1 MDAVRLPESRASSS
15 ANSTAAEKAS
25 PSQQSTAVVGAS
37 TRRRATRRPEAG
49 GTSTFW
55 RRRPLLQ
62 RSQTCLGDVERK
74 AKKKSSASSSDRCP
88 GGGTE
93 DYWFLEPASAS
104 STVVTP
110 VGASASGAGI
120 VVEERAQA
128 GDRKLR
134 SADRNSKGGS
144 CLFLSQCCCQTKGQQ
159 RSECSPHFSPSRSA
173 APTSPSISCGS
184 SSSKNA
190 AENQRFSNSG
200 SKSSPQPPPHQS
212 QASGS
217 SSVSA
222 SSAIHSEPGIKAS
235 KTADE
240 AAASAAASAAEA
252 CGDDAGDVQYC
263 DPWDTGPAAV
273 ALRLLRAEEQ
283 RNKSPTPAHTSP
295 ATGGALSAD
304 EMARQR
310 HIYETAF
317 DSRVKQRDPDQD
329 LDRMAQSPVL
339 LAGLQQQPRAGPLYP
354 VPSSSSSS
362 GVSVTPG
369 RKGGITRQP
378 SLQDAC
384 CPKPPPHQGS
394 SSSTSASSNVQQQ
407 PAPTPRGSSNSGGG
421 NPSVPIPATRGQ
433 GLASKQAS
441 AADKAIYQNHP
452 LPQSPISENPPAAP
466 LGAVAVKRSIHAG
479 VKVLPSEPVRRPRH
493 GGHRKE
499 GEPMA
504 LAPVLLNGFR
514 STSSDNVSS
523 SSSSDNS
530 PRRPDEKR
538 GRHGPLQPV
547 AANSSHVASTAAP
560 LQNGSSCALQSF
572 RASPSV
578 DSLSNSSCDSPR
590 KPEEK
595 RGRLVAA
602 APPTVINGAPFKTI
616 QCRKGISSTSAEIDN
631 AERRL
636 SDNSKRYPAARP
648 LLTHNQSPSSDSR
661 PESDYDR
668 PWDLPRIKRSNGD
681 SPPQVPD
688 HRSRPAVQSPTQHT
702 PAAPPSAVRLP
713 PPSPESTA
721 PQASEL
727 CRASPAPTASS
738 SSGGGPSSSSPSVAM
753 MASSSSS
760 SSNTSITMESPAAGP
775 PARPSAPA
783 RPMLNLNLNLNASNS
798 PKRSRH
804 NLTLN
809 FGCAA
814 LSVVGEKVDTSVA
827 LEKQGWYHGSISRL
841 DAENLLR
848 VLKEGSYLVRN
859 SESSKHDF
867 SLSLKSARGFMH
879 MKIVHNEDG
888 KFILGQFSKPFES
901 IPEMIHH
908 YSVNKLPIKG
918 AEHMSLLYPVIDQLL

>member
-1 MDAVRLPESRASSS
+1 MDAVRLPEIRASSS
-15 ANSTAAEKAS
+15 ATSTVAEKAS

-37 TRRRATRRPEAG
+37 TRRRTTRRPEAG

-62 RSQTCLGDVERK
+62 RSQTCLGDVDRK
-74 AKKKSSASSSDRCP
+74 TKKKASSSDRCP

-93 DYWFLEPASAS
+93 DYWFLEPANVH

-110 VGASASGAGI
+110 VSATAAGI

-212 QASGS
+212 QASCS
-217 SSVSA
+217 SSASA
-222 SSAIHSEPGIKAS
+222 SSATHSEPGSKAS

-283 RNKSPTPAHTSP
+283 RNKKSPTPAHATP
-295 ATGGALSAD
+295 AAGGVLSAD

-339 LAGLQQQPRAGPLYP
+339 LAGLQQQQPRAGPLYP

-362 GVSVTPG
+362 GAAVTPG
-369 RKGGITRQP
+369 RKGGVTRQP

-394 SSSTSASSNVQQQ
+394 SSTSASSNAQQQ
-407 PAPTPRGSSNSGGG
+407 PAPTPRGSSSSS

-547 AANSSHVASTAAP
+547 AANSSHVAPTAAP
-560 LQNGSSCALQSF
+560 LQNGSNCALQSF

-595 RGRLVAA
+595 RGRLVAV
-602 APPTVINGAPFKTI
+602 APPTVINGAPFK
-616 QCRKGISSTSAEIDN
+616 GVSSTTSTETEN
-631 AERRL
+631 VERRL
-636 SDNSKRYPAARP
+636 SDNSKRYPAIRP
-648 LLTHNQSPSSDSR
+648 LLQHNQSPSSDTR

-702 PAAPPSAVRLP
+702 PAVPPSAVRLP
-713 PPSPESTA
+713 PPSPECTA
-721 PQASEL
+721 PQAL
-727 CRASPAPTASS
+727 DPCRASPAPTASS

-760 SSNTSITMESPAAGP
+760 SSNTSIAMESPSAGQ

>member
-15 ANSTAAEKAS
+15 GNSTVAGKAS

-62 RSQTCLGDVERK
+62 RSQTCLGDVDRK

-88 GGGTE
+88 GGGSE
-93 DYWFLEPASAS
+93 DYWFLEPANAP

-110 VGASASGAGI
+110 DGASASGAGI

-217 SSVSA
+217 SSASA
-222 SSAIHSEPGIKAS
+222 SSAIHSESGSKAS

-273 ALRLLRAEEQ
+273 ALRLLRADEQ
-283 RNKSPTPAHTSP
+283 RNKSPTPAHATP
-295 ATGGALSAD
+295 AAGGALSAD

-394 SSSTSASSNVQQQ
+394 SSSTSASSSVQQQ
-407 PAPTPRGSSNSGGG
+407 PAPTPRGSSSSGGG

-547 AANSSHVASTAAP
+547 AANSSHVASTAAA
-560 LQNGSSCALQSF
+560 LQNGSNCALQSF

-595 RGRLVAA
+595 RGRLVAV
-602 APPTVINGAPFKTI
+602 APPTVVNGAPF
-616 QCRKGISSTSAEIDN
+616 KGISSTSAEIDN

-702 PAAPPSAVRLP
+702 PAVPPSAVRLP
-713 PPSPESTA
+713 PPSPECTA

-760 SSNTSITMESPAAGP
+760 SSNTSIAMESPAAGP

>member
-1 MDAVRLPESRASSS
+1 M
-15 ANSTAAEKAS
+15 
-25 PSQQSTAVVGAS
+25 
-37 TRRRATRRPEAG
+37 
-49 GTSTFW
+49 
-55 RRRPLLQ
+55 
-62 RSQTCLGDVERK
+62 
-74 AKKKSSASSSDRCP
+74 
-88 GGGTE
+88 
-93 DYWFLEPASAS
+93 
-104 STVVTP
+104 
-110 VGASASGAGI
+110 
-120 VVEERAQA
+120 
-128 GDRKLR
+128 
-134 SADRNSKGGS
+134 
-144 CLFLSQCCCQTKGQQ
+144 
-159 RSECSPHFSPSRSA
+159 
-173 APTSPSISCGS
+173 
-184 SSSKNA
+184 
-190 AENQRFSNSG
+190 
-200 SKSSPQPPPHQS
+200 
-212 QASGS
+212 
-217 SSVSA
+217 
-222 SSAIHSEPGIKAS
+222 
-235 KTADE
+235 
-240 AAASAAASAAEA
+240 
-252 CGDDAGDVQYC
+252 QYC
-263 DPWDTGPAAV
+263 DPWDSGPAAA
-273 ALRLLRAEEQ
+273 ALRLLRADE
-283 RNKSPTPAHTSP
+283 RKSPAPAS
-295 ATGGALSAD
+295 AAVGALSAD

-317 DSRVKQRDPDQD
+317 DSRVKQRDPDTD

-339 LAGLQQQPRAGPLYP
+339 LAGLQQPRSGPLYP
-354 VPSSSSSS
+354 LPSAAAMGQAQARKAA
-362 GVSVTPG
+362 GV
-369 RKGGITRQP
+369 TRQS

-384 CPKPPPHQGS
+384 GPKPPPHQGS
-394 SSSTSASSNVQQQ
+394 SSSISASSSQQQQ
-407 PAPTPRGSSNSGGG
+407 PAPTPRGSSSGGSG

-433 GLASKQAS
+433 GASSKQAS

-493 GGHRKE
+493 GRKE
-499 GEPMA
+499 GEPMP

-538 GRHGPLQPV
+538 GRHGPLLQS
-547 AANSSHVASTAAP
+547 AANAANASHAVPIAAP
-560 LQNGSSCALQSF
+560 LQNGASCALQSF

-595 RGRLVAA
+595 RGRLVAV
-602 APPTVINGAPFKTI
+602 APPVVHNGIPY
-616 QCRKGISSTSAEIDN
+616 KGTPSSLAETEN
-631 AERRL
+631 GERRL
-636 SDNSKRYPAARP
+636 LDNSKRLHPAVVRP
-648 LLTHNQSPSSDSR
+648 QLQHNQSPGSDTR

-688 HRSRPAVQSPTQHT
+688 HRSRPAVQSPTQQHM
-702 PAAPPSAVRLP
+702 PSSAVASAASARLPP
-713 PPSPESTA
+713 PPSPEPSA
-721 PQASEL
+721 LAAEPS
-727 CRASPAPTASS
+727 RASPAPTAS

-760 SSNTSITMESPAAGP
+760 SSNTSIAMESPAAVGP
-775 PARPSAPA
+775 AARPNAPA
-783 RPMLNLNLNLNASNS
+783 RPLLNLNLNLNASNS
-798 PKRSRH
+798 PKRSRR

-814 LSVVGEKVDTSVA
+814 LSAVGEKVDASVA

-859 SESSKHDF
+859 SESSKRGF
-867 SLSLKSARGFMH
+867 SLSLRSARGFMH
-879 MKIVHNEDG
+879 MKIVHSEDG

-918 AEHMSLLYPVIDQLL
+918 AEHMSLLHPVIDQLL

>member
-1 MDAVRLPESRASSS
+1 
-15 ANSTAAEKAS
+15 
-25 PSQQSTAVVGAS
+25 
-37 TRRRATRRPEAG
+37 
-49 GTSTFW
+49 
-55 RRRPLLQ
+55 
-62 RSQTCLGDVERK
+62 
-74 AKKKSSASSSDRCP
+74 
-88 GGGTE
+88 
-93 DYWFLEPASAS
+93 
-104 STVVTP
+104 
-110 VGASASGAGI
+110 
-120 VVEERAQA
+120 
-128 GDRKLR
+128 
-134 SADRNSKGGS
+134 
-144 CLFLSQCCCQTKGQQ
+144 
-159 RSECSPHFSPSRSA
+159 
-173 APTSPSISCGS
+173 
-184 SSSKNA
+184 
-190 AENQRFSNSG
+190 
-200 SKSSPQPPPHQS
+200 
-212 QASGS
+212 
-217 SSVSA
+217 
-222 SSAIHSEPGIKAS
+222 
-235 KTADE
+235 
-240 AAASAAASAAEA
+240 
-252 CGDDAGDVQYC
+252 
-263 DPWDTGPAAV
+263 
-273 ALRLLRAEEQ
+273 
-283 RNKSPTPAHTSP
+283 
-295 ATGGALSAD
+295 
-304 EMARQR
+304 MARQR

-339 LAGLQQQPRAGPLYP
+339 LSGLQQQQPRAGPLYP

-362 GVSVTPG
+362 GVTVTPG

-384 CPKPPPHQGS
+384 GPKPPPHQGS

-407 PAPTPRGSSNSGGG
+407 PAPTPRGSSSSG

-479 VKVLPSEPVRRPRH
+479 VK
-493 GGHRKE
+493 G
-499 GEPMA
+499 
-504 LAPVLLNGFR
+504 
-514 STSSDNVSS
+514 VSS
-523 SSSSDNS
+523 
-530 PRRPDEKR
+530 
-538 GRHGPLQPV
+538 
-547 AANSSHVASTAAP
+547 AST
-560 LQNGSSCALQSF
+560 
-572 RASPSV
+572 
-578 DSLSNSSCDSPR
+578 
-590 KPEEK
+590 E
-595 RGRLVAA
+595 
-602 APPTVINGAPFKTI
+602 T
-616 QCRKGISSTSAEIDN
+616 DN

-636 SDNSKRYPAARP
+636 SDNSKRHPAVRP
-648 LLTHNQSPSSDSR
+648 LLQHNQSPSSDTR

-668 PWDLPRIKRSNGD
+668 PWDLPRIKRSNG
-681 SPPQVPD
+681 PG
-688 HRSRPAVQSPTQHT
+688 RLCSRPRSTLQLCPSQPSGC
-702 PAAPPSAVRLP
+702 PLRPPSA
-713 PPSPESTA
+713 
-721 PQASEL
+721 QL
-727 CRASPAPTASS
+727 CKPRIPVVPVPAPTASS

-760 SSNTSITMESPAAGP
+760 SSNTSIAMESPAAGP
-775 PARPSAPA
+775 AARPSAPA

-814 LSVVGEKVDTSVA
+814 LSVVGEKIDTSVA

>member
-1 MDAVRLPESRASSS
+1 MAKILKHLGFGKKPPMPPRVDYNMRSYLGLGVPIRCNSESNLLEAVAEERAI
-15 ANSTAAEKAS
+15 NKMTHR
-25 PSQQSTAVVGAS
+25 SQDDTQLVLVPDYCDPADLKEQFRKEMGA
-37 TRRRATRRPEAG
+37 RRRAAALATAAAGVAGTLDDDFYSTPYETQSRPSAA
-49 GTSTFW
+49 
-55 RRRPLLQ
+55 
-62 RSQTCLGDVERK
+62 
-74 AKKKSSASSSDRCP
+74 AK
-88 GGGTE
+88 
-93 DYWFLEPASAS
+93 
-104 STVVTP
+104 
-110 VGASASGAGI
+110 
-120 VVEERAQA
+120 
-128 GDRKLR
+128 
-134 SADRNSKGGS
+134 
-144 CLFLSQCCCQTKGQQ
+144 
-159 RSECSPHFSPSRSA
+159 A
-173 APTSPSISCGS
+173 APTSPSIGSGSS

-190 AENQRFSNSG
+190 ADNQRFSNSG

-212 QASGS
+212 QASS
-217 SSVSA
+217 STSASA
-222 SSAIHSEPGIKAS
+222 SSAAHSEPGGKAP

-240 AAASAAASAAEA
+240 AASSAAASAAEA
-252 CGDDAGDVQYC
+252 CGGVDAGDVQYC
-263 DPWDTGPAAV
+263 DPWDSGPAAV

-283 RNKSPTPAHTSP
+283 RSGKSPAPAP
-295 ATGGALSAD
+295 LSAD

-317 DSRVKQRDPDQD
+317 DSRVKQRDPDPD
-329 LDRMAQSPVL
+329 LDRLAQSPVL
-339 LAGLQQQPRAGPLYP
+339 LAGLQQQQPRAGPLYP
-354 VPSSSSSS
+354 APSSSAAAVAPS
-362 GVSVTPG
+362 
-369 RKGGITRQP
+369 RKGGVTRQP

-394 SSSTSASSNVQQQ
+394 SGSSSASSGAQQQ
-407 PAPTPRGSSNSGGG
+407 PAPTPRGSSSSGSG
-421 NPSVPIPATRGQ
+421 NPSVPVPATRGQ
-433 GLASKQAS
+433 SGKQAS

-452 LPQSPISENPPAAP
+452 LPQSPIAENPPAAP

-547 AANSSHVASTAAP
+547 AAIASHAAPVVAP
-560 LQNGSSCALQSF
+560 LQNGSNCAAALQSF

-595 RGRLVAA
+595 RGRLVAV
-602 APPTVINGAPFKTI
+602 APPTVLNGAPFK
-616 QCRKGISSTSAEIDN
+616 GASSAAAEAES

-636 SDNSKRYPAARP
+636 PDNTKRYPAMARP
-648 LLTHNQSPSSDSR
+648 LVQHNQSPSSDTR

-688 HRSRPAVQSPTQHT
+688 HRSRPAVQSPTQH
-702 PAAPPSAVRLP
+702 ASSAVRLP
-713 PPSPESTA
+713 PPPSPESSSA
-721 PQASEL
+721 VQALDPS
-727 CRASPAPTASS
+727 RASPAPTAGSS
-738 SSGGGPSSSSPSVAM
+738 SGGPSSSPSVVM

-760 SSNTSITMESPAAGP
+760 SSNTSIAMESPAAGP
-775 PARPSAPA
+775 PARPNAPA
-783 RPMLNLNLNLNASNS
+783 RPLLNLNLNLNASNS

>member
-15 ANSTAAEKAS
+15 ANSTVEGKAS

-128 GDRKLR
+128 RDRKLR

-144 CLFLSQCCCQTKGQQ
+144 CLFLSQCCCQTK
-159 RSECSPHFSPSRSA
+159 A

-217 SSVSA
+217 SSASV
-222 SSAIHSEPGIKAS
+222 SSAIHSEPGSKAS

-295 ATGGALSAD
+295 AAGGVLSAD

-329 LDRMAQSPVL
+329 LDRLAQSPVL

-394 SSSTSASSNVQQQ
+394 SSGTAASSNVQQQ

-547 AANSSHVASTAAP
+547 AANSSHVASTEAP
-560 LQNGSSCALQSF
+560 LQNGSNCALQSF

-602 APPTVINGAPFKTI
+602 APPTVINGAPFK
-616 QCRKGISSTSAEIDN
+616 GISSTSAETDN

-648 LLTHNQSPSSDSR
+648 LLMHNQSPSSDSR

-702 PAAPPSAVRLP
+702 PAVLPSAVRLP

-760 SSNTSITMESPAAGP
+760 SSNTSIAMESPAAGP
-775 PARPSAPA
+775 PARPCAPA

>member
-1 MDAVRLPESRASSS
+1 
-15 ANSTAAEKAS
+15 
-25 PSQQSTAVVGAS
+25 
-37 TRRRATRRPEAG
+37 
-49 GTSTFW
+49 
-55 RRRPLLQ
+55 
-62 RSQTCLGDVERK
+62 
-74 AKKKSSASSSDRCP
+74 
-88 GGGTE
+88 
-93 DYWFLEPASAS
+93 
-104 STVVTP
+104 
-110 VGASASGAGI
+110 
-120 VVEERAQA
+120 
-128 GDRKLR
+128 
-134 SADRNSKGGS
+134 
-144 CLFLSQCCCQTKGQQ
+144 
-159 RSECSPHFSPSRSA
+159 
-173 APTSPSISCGS
+173 
-184 SSSKNA
+184 
-190 AENQRFSNSG
+190 
-200 SKSSPQPPPHQS
+200 
-212 QASGS
+212 
-217 SSVSA
+217 
-222 SSAIHSEPGIKAS
+222 
-235 KTADE
+235 
-240 AAASAAASAAEA
+240 
-252 CGDDAGDVQYC
+252 
-263 DPWDTGPAAV
+263 
-273 ALRLLRAEEQ
+273 
-283 RNKSPTPAHTSP
+283 
-295 ATGGALSAD
+295 
-304 EMARQR
+304 
-310 HIYETAF
+310 
-317 DSRVKQRDPDQD
+317 
-329 LDRMAQSPVL
+329 
-339 LAGLQQQPRAGPLYP
+339 
-354 VPSSSSSS
+354 
-362 GVSVTPG
+362 
-369 RKGGITRQP
+369 
-378 SLQDAC
+378 
-384 CPKPPPHQGS
+384 
-394 SSSTSASSNVQQQ
+394 
-407 PAPTPRGSSNSGGG
+407 
-421 NPSVPIPATRGQ
+421 
-433 GLASKQAS
+433 
-441 AADKAIYQNHP
+441 
-452 LPQSPISENPPAAP
+452 
-466 LGAVAVKRSIHAG
+466 
-479 VKVLPSEPVRRPRH
+479 
-493 GGHRKE
+493 
-499 GEPMA
+499 MA

-547 AANSSHVASTAAP
+547 TANSNHMAPTVAP
-560 LQNGSSCALQSF
+560 LQNGSNCALQSF

-595 RGRLVAA
+595 RGRLVAV
-602 APPTVINGAPFKTI
+602 APPTVINGAPFK
-616 QCRKGISSTSAEIDN
+616 GVSSASTETDN

-636 SDNSKRYPAARP
+636 SDNSKRHPAVRP
-648 LLTHNQSPSSDSR
+648 LLQHNQSPSSDTR

-702 PAAPPSAVRLP
+702 PTVPPSAVRLP
-713 PPSPESTA
+713 PPSPEGTA
-721 PQASEL
+721 LQAL
-727 CRASPAPTASS
+727 DPCRASPAPTASS
-738 SSGGGPSSSSPSVAM
+738 CSGGGPSSSSPSVAM

-760 SSNTSITMESPAAGP
+760 SSNTSIAMESPAAGP
-775 PARPSAPA
+775 AARPSAPA

>member
-1 MDAVRLPESRASSS
+1 MLPPI
-15 ANSTAAEKAS
+15 S
-25 PSQQSTAVVGAS
+25 PHLD
-37 TRRRATRRPEAG
+37 
-49 GTSTFW
+49 
-55 RRRPLLQ
+55 RRPL
-62 RSQTCLGDVERK
+62 RPRV
-74 AKKKSSASSSDRCP
+74 
-88 GGGTE
+88 
-93 DYWFLEPASAS
+93 
-104 STVVTP
+104 
-110 VGASASGAGI
+110 
-120 VVEERAQA
+120 
-128 GDRKLR
+128 
-134 SADRNSKGGS
+134 
-144 CLFLSQCCCQTKGQQ
+144 
-159 RSECSPHFSPSRSA
+159 
-173 APTSPSISCGS
+173 
-184 SSSKNA
+184 
-190 AENQRFSNSG
+190 
-200 SKSSPQPPPHQS
+200 
-212 QASGS
+212 
-217 SSVSA
+217 
-222 SSAIHSEPGIKAS
+222 
-235 KTADE
+235 
-240 AAASAAASAAEA
+240 SAAAHLRRRTLPRIRGSATVAASRALNRHRISRRPPVRAPRLRPPPPIANPAARPPRQRMKLA

-283 RNKSPTPAHTSP
+283 RNNKSPTPAHAASP
-295 ATGGALSAD
+295 AAAGGALSAD

-362 GVSVTPG
+362 GVAVTPG
-369 RKGGITRQP
+369 RKGGHHEAAFTAGCLLP
-378 SLQDAC
+378 EATTA
-384 CPKPPPHQGS
+384 PGEHS
-394 SSSTSASSNVQQQ
+394 S
-407 PAPTPRGSSNSGGG
+407 G

-547 AANSSHVASTAAP
+547 TANSSHMAPTAAP
-560 LQNGSSCALQSF
+560 LQNGSNCALQSF

-595 RGRLVAA
+595 RGRLVAV
-602 APPTVINGAPFKTI
+602 APPTVINGAPFK
-616 QCRKGISSTSAEIDN
+616 GVSSTSTETDN

-636 SDNSKRYPAARP
+636 SDNSKRYPALRP
-648 LLTHNQSPSSDSR
+648 LLQHNQSPSSDTR

-702 PAAPPSAVRLP
+702 PAVPPSAVRLP
-713 PPSPESTA
+713 PSVPRVHGSAGLGSLSRQPCA
-721 PQASEL
+721 QQL
-727 CRASPAPTASS
+727 RAA
-738 SSGGGPSSSSPSVAM
+738 
-753 MASSSSS
+753 
-760 SSNTSITMESPAAGP
+760 
-775 PARPSAPA
+775 
-783 RPMLNLNLNLNASNS
+783 
-798 PKRSRH
+798 
-804 NLTLN
+804 
-809 FGCAA
+809 
-814 LSVVGEKVDTSVA
+814 VVVA
-827 LEKQGWYHGSISRL
+827 L
-841 DAENLLR
+841 
-848 VLKEGSYLVRN
+848 
-859 SESSKHDF
+859 
-867 SLSLKSARGFMH
+867 
-879 MKIVHNEDG
+879 VH
-888 KFILGQFSKPFES
+888 
-901 IPEMIHH
+901 
-908 YSVNKLPIKG
+908 LP
-918 AEHMSLLYPVIDQLL
+918 LQWP